1 MEKYNLKKWVLLII
15 IASLSFWTVNNFNVV
30 FGFINKIFSVFK
42 PFIIGGII
50 AFILNIPMKKI
61 EKWLKKIIKIKGK
74 NGIIRITAIILTLI
88 LFISIIAFMLFLL
101 LPELASNIESLIES
115 VPELL
120 EEFKVFMINLLEKYP
135 DVQDKMNE
143 LFANSDISSITSNV
157 LNYLVNQL
165 IGMIGGI
172 ISGFVTFFMAIVFSV
187 YILSQKEYLQNCSK
201 KLLHAYVKKKKAIK
215 IEEIMQLTNKTFSN
229 FISGQCLE
237 AAILGVLM
245 FVALIIFDFPY
256 AILIAVLTAI
266 TALIPIFGAL
276 IAMVVGI
283 ILIAIQSP
291 LEALLFIIVF
301 QLVQQIEGNF
311 IYPRVVGKSVGL
323 SPMWT
328 LLAISVGGS
337 LFGIVGMLVSLP
349 LASVIYALIRSDV
362 NNKLSK

>member
-1 MEKYNLKKWVLLII
+1 MEKYNFKKWVLLII
-15 IASLSFWTVNNFNVV
+15 IAALSFWTVNNINIV
-30 FGFINKIFSVFK
+30 FGFINKIFSVFM
-42 PFIIGGII
+42 PFILGGII
-50 AFILNIPMKKI
+50 AFILNIPMTKI
-61 EKWLKKIIKIKGK
+61 EKWLKKITKTKGK
-74 NGIIRITAIILTLI
+74 KGIIRITSIILTLI
-88 LFISIIAFMLFLL
+88 LFISVIAFMLFLL

-120 EEFKVFMINLLEKYP
+120 EQLKVFMINLLEKYP
-135 DVQDKMNE
+135 DVQDKINE
-143 LFANSDISSITSNV
+143 LFINSDISSITSNV

-172 ISGFVTFFMAIVFSV
+172 ISGFVTFFMAIIFSV

-201 KLLHAYVKKKKAIK
+201 KLLRAYVKKEKAVK

-237 AAILGVLM
+237 AIILGVLM
-245 FVALIIFDFPY
+245 FISLIIFDFPY

-276 IAMVVGI
+276 IAMVVGV

-301 QLVQQIEGNF
+301 QVVQQIEGNF

-349 LASVIYALIRSDV
+349 LASIIYALIRSDV